1 MTDLI
6 LLTIICIFVAF
17 FMGMRYERTR
27 ILRIIANNL
36 NDLEDDQEEVID
48 KVPEGYMRMRIELHD
63 NVMYAYSTED
73 GTYLAHHSD
82 SEQLL
87 ANLADRFKDT
97 KFIADPESIDIM
109 LKRSNHV
116 PL

>member
-6 LLTIICIFVAF
+6 LLTIICVAVF
-17 FMGMRYERTR
+17 FLGMRYERTR

-36 NDLEDDQEEVID
+36 NDLEDDQEEAID

-63 NVMYAYSTED
+63 DIMFAYAED
-73 GTYLAHHSD
+73 GMYLAHD
-82 SEQLL
+82 RDPDQLL
-87 ANLADRFKDT
+87 VNLAERFKDI

-109 LKRSNHV
+109 LKRSNYDSV
-116 PL
+116 